1 MPDIENMDDSQINMM
16 KSMMQDQ
23 NSRAMMKQMMKSQY
37 GMDVSEEQLN
47 MMVGMMN
54 KDTLKMASNQMKS
67 GQVPNPIMRPQQSSS
82 AQAQSASNPAT
93 INDFPQQPQ
102 TPNPPQN
109 MEEMMKNMQNG
120 QQPNLDSLMENKD
133 MIKMV
138 FQMLKTNPAMI
149 RAMTEQLGDS
159 NPVSKFL
166 KNKSDD
172 QLKKIAIWLERLMNG
187 FMFCYPAIKIIKNN
201 FKTFA
206 ILLVAYIV
214 YRYI

>member
-1 MPDIENMDDSQINMM
+1 MM

-23 NSRAMMKQMMKSQY
+23 NSRAMMKQMMKNQY
-37 GMDVSEEQLN
+37 GLDVSDEQLN

-67 GQVPNPIMRPQQSSS
+67 GQRPNPIMRPEQTAFSQPQSTPR
-82 AQAQSASNPAT
+82 AST
-93 INDFPQQPQ
+93 LDDSPQKPQ

-109 MEEMMKNMQNG
+109 MEEMMKNMQKG

-149 RAMTEQLGDS
+149 RAMTEQLGDA

-172 QLKKIAIWLERLMNG
+172 QLKNIAVWLERVMNG
-187 FMFCYPAIKIIKNN
+187 FIFCYPAIKVVKNN
-201 FKTFA
+201 FKT
-206 ILLVAYIV
+206 LLVLFAAYII

>member
-1 MPDIENMDDSQINMM
+1 MM

-23 NSRAMMKQMMKSQY
+23 NSRAMMKQMMKNQY
-37 GMDVSEEQLN
+37 GMEVSDEQLN

-67 GQVPNPIMRPQQSSS
+67 GQGPNPAMRPQQASFSQPQTGANASTLDSS
-82 AQAQSASNPAT
+82 
-93 INDFPQQPQ
+93 PQQPQ

-120 QQPNLDSLMENKD
+120 QQPNLDSLMENKE

-149 RAMTEQLGDS
+149 RAMTEQLGDA

-172 QLKKIAIWLERLMNG
+172 QLKKIAVWLERAMNG
-187 FMFCYPAIKIIKNN
+187 FMFCYPVIKVVKNN
-201 FKTFA
+201 FKT
-206 ILLVAYIV
+206 LLVLLGAYII

>member
-1 MPDIENMDDSQINMM
+1 MPDIENMDDGQINMM

-37 GMDVSEEQLN
+37 GMDVSEDQLN
-47 MMVGMMN
+47 MMVNMMN

-67 GQVPNPIMRPQQSSS
+67 GQRPNPIVRPQQS
-82 AQAQSASNPAT
+82 A
-93 INDFPQQPQ
+93 FPQQQKSANPTTLDDSPHQ
-102 TPNPPQN
+102 TQPPNPPEN

-120 QQPNLDSLMENKD
+120 QQPNLDSLMENKE

-149 RAMTEQLGDS
+149 RAMTEQLGDA

-172 QLKKIAIWLERLMNG
+172 QLKKLAVWLERLMNG
-187 FMFCYPAIKIIKNN
+187 FMFCYPAIKVVKNN
-201 FKTFA
+201 FKT
-206 ILLVAYIV
+206 LLVLLAAYII
-214 YRYI
+214 YRCI